1 MCALIE
7 QTKQISFWV
16 YLCVMEMELNL
27 ALNQS
32 NYIFFVKMIGITKFQ
47 NPKNKFQDSTKDFI
61 RTKKIKTKIKSS
73 F

>member
-1 MCALIE
+1 
-7 QTKQISFWV
+7 
-16 YLCVMEMELNL
+16 MEMELNL